1 MARSLA
7 RNTRLFA
14 TTLDDDLSTASPSNT
29 FEIKVLDG
37 YSFSQDTES
46 QEVGISEAGVDPV
59 RGTLTFNTAL
69 NPADVSFSTYV
80 RPYHNNID
88 AADEVE
94 CVEKVLWASALAA
107 AGYDLTAG
115 AAKAIEA
122 QDDDYIK
129 FGTNDSNVNELMKL
143 TLYFVFQNT
152 TYKILDYNVSS
163 AEVDFS
169 IDSIATINWT
179 GFGSR
184 VLEDKSAHTTIAGW
198 SSDIELD
205 TASGADYKG
214 IPATTSD
221 TFLRNKLSVMTLN
234 DNQFLASAS
243 SSVSASMSGAVGN
256 TITMTAT
263 DADLTSANYT
273 GGRVYNEDRS
283 PPEWRTIVSVSDT
296 QTFVVDN
303 SSINNNTAQAAG
315 WVNSDVLTL
324 YKPLEHAG
332 DGTTDST
339 GIEYSIPITGGTL
352 TLENNFTYLTPEELA
367 IVNIPLPGFAGN
379 RATSGSVT
387 AYLNTGAE
395 GSGGL
400 LGDLLNKIG
409 EVSNDFHL
417 SLYMGNASTAYPH
430 VKFDIPHAQ
439 IGIPS
444 TNVEDVISTEITFA
458 GQPWNDTL
466 DEPSFEDT
474 NEITIAYQNSAA
486 D

>member
-14 TTLDDDLSTASPSNT
+14 TILDDDLSTASPSNT

-37 YSFSQDTES
+37 YSFSQNTEN

-80 RPYHNNID
+80 RPYLNNID

-107 AGYDLTAG
+107 AGYDLTPG
-115 AAKAIEA
+115 ATKAIEA
-122 QDDDYIK
+122 QDDDYIL

-152 TYKILDYNVSS
+152 TYKVLDFNVGTV
-163 AEVDFS
+163 EVDFS

-184 VLEDKSAHTTIAGW
+184 ILEDKAAHATIAGW
-198 SSDIELD
+198 QSDIELA
-205 TASGADYKG
+205 TETGADYKG
-214 IPATTSD
+214 VPATTSD
-221 TFLRNKLSVMTLN
+221 TFLRNKLSVMTLS
-234 DNQFLASAS
+234 DNVFLDSDSAL
-243 SSVSASMSGAVGN
+243 VDATMSGASGN

-263 DADLTSANYT
+263 DSDITEANFK
-273 GGRVYNEDRS
+273 GGRVYNDDLS
-283 PPEWRTIVSVSDT
+283 EWRTIVSVTDT

-303 SSINNNTAQAAG
+303 SSITGQDAATAG
-315 WVNSDVLTL
+315 WDNGDNLVL
-324 YKPLEHAG
+324 YRPIEHAG
-332 DGTTDST
+332 DGNADTS
-339 GIEYSIPITGGTL
+339 GIVYSIPITGGTL
-352 TLENNFTYLTPEELA
+352 SIENNFTYLTPEELA

-379 RATSGSVT
+379 RSTSGSVT

-400 LGDLLNKIG
+400 LGDMLSKID
-409 EVSNDFHL
+409 EVSNNFHL
-417 SLYMGNASTAYPH
+417 TLYMGNSPTSYPH

-439 IGIPS
+439 IGVP
-444 TNVEDVISTEITFA
+444 TTGVEDVISTEITFA
-458 GQPWNDTL
+458 GKPWNTSL
-466 DEPSFEDT
+466 DEASFEDT
-474 NEITIAYQNSAA
+474 NEITIAYQNSVA